1 MRGELEWRGEVVA
14 SSLSSE
20 ALPRHP
26 PSGRS
31 LEVEL
36 DCDAC

>member
-1 MRGELEWRGEVVA
+1 MRGELEWREEVVA
-14 SSLSSE
+14 SLSAK

-26 PSGRS
+26 PSERS